1 MRRLRLLICISML
14 VLVIPAFGGSDS
26 APAEPSPVMD
36 IVYVQPFTLDEGYR
50 HDWSLAREH
59 VTSGTLVVL
68 KVDPELV
75 IPRNAAE
82 PVLYVGNQTAQRL
95 NHGHES
101 GLVIAIVPGEV
112 DLAQAPIWFGSPG
125 LPERAN
131 AESIRMEREAADSAR
146 IQPFSQEKLRGLTQN
161 RLQADNLQALLREHV
176 ADLVL
181 EYSPQE
187 RHLAE
192 SWRLPVAR

>member
-1 MRRLRLLICISML
+1 MRILRLLFCVPILALAS
-14 VLVIPAFGGSDS
+14 PALGASDS
-26 APAEPSPVMD
+26 AEPSPVHD
-36 IVYVQPFTLDEGYR
+36 IVYVQRFTLDEGYR
-50 HDWSLAREH
+50 HDWSLDRQF

-82 PVLYVGNQTAQRL
+82 PVLYVGDQTAQRL

-101 GLVIAIVPGEV
+101 GLVIAIVPGDV
-112 DLAQAPIWFGSPG
+112 DLEQAPIWFGSPS
-125 LPERAN
+125 LPERAS
-131 AESIRMEREAADSAR
+131 AESIRMERAAADVAR
-146 IQPFSQEKLRGLTQN
+146 IQPFSEEKIRGLTQSPL
-161 RLQADNLQALLREHV
+161 RADNLQALLREHV